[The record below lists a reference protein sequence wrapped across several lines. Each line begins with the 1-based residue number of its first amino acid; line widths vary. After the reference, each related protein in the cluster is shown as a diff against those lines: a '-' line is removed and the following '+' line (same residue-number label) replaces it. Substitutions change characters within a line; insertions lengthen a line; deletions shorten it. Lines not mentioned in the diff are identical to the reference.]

1 MKLKTTLL
9 ILALGCAISV
19 FGQKSKFLFNAS
31 ENLTIQQ
38 HIEEVKQKKA
48 DTTNIFSA
56 TPQIP
61 REIQE
66 RSGAPQHFPYPIIF
80 IHGLVGSA
88 DTWTD
93 FYNYALAQGWSYGGH
108 IRFNLNADDDL
119 EFSNITSASL
129 SDVDDFNT
137 NLPAADFYLVNF
149 NCALDGTSY
158 GGNYNTTTQS
168 NQAAIIKQGLAI
180 RQAVSHVLAAT
191 GKDKVILFGHSM
203 GGLAARQYLQT
214 STLWQPDNKH
224 HIAKLI
230 TSGTPHG
237 GSNASFPGVSAL
249 FADVDEASD
258 AVRDLRRTYFYSGDP
273 GVFLYGGL
281 EDPSVMDDLL
291 FGFWNY
297 DVNCNG
303 IEGNQI
309 TGLNQKNIST
319 NLDFSCIISD
329 YSLDPLGG
337 DLVVGLT
344 EAQLKSYYNI
354 VSETFELDVLHT
366 NMPEEIRANYEGFDE
381 PDYYDLS
388 YTIDK
393 NTDYNGF
400 TTLQAFDAEYDVDY
414 DDFVFKTTQTGWVS
428 VVVDNIVNS
437 SFPFGVSILD
447 HPNNNYLFDQEFQ
460 NDPIQTQAFQIPA
473 GTYYLE
479 FYADG
484 NTNSW
489 QYPYTFR
496 LVWSAT
502 NPTATSEIE
511 NKIKINIT
519 PNPTSDLIN
528 IIIEN
533 EENMTGVMKIQTEL
547 GQEIQSR
554 TFSGVKIAERFDL
567 EAYPDGVYFISVSTE
582 KGSITSK
589 VVKKR

>member
-9 ILALGCAISV
+9 ILAFGSAISV
-19 FGQKSKFLFNAS
+19 FGQKSKFLFDAS
-31 ENLTIQQ
+31 ENPTVQR
-38 HIEEVKQKKA
+38 HIEEVNQKRA

-56 TPQIP
+56 TPQSP
-61 REIQE
+61 GEIQE
-66 RSGAPQHFPYPIIF
+66 RSGAPQHFPYPVIF

-129 SDVDDFNT
+129 SDVDDFNS

-214 STLWQPDNKH
+214 PTLWQPDNKH
-224 HIAKLI
+224 HIAKLV

-249 FADVDEASD
+249 FADVDEGSD

-291 FGFWNY
+291 LGFWNY

-303 IEGNQI
+303 NEGNQI

-319 NLDFSCIISD
+319 DLDFSCIISD

-366 NMPEEIRANYEGFDE
+366 NMPEETRANYEGFDE

-400 TTLQAFDAEYDVDY
+400 ITLQAFDAEYDVDY
-414 DDFVFKTTQTGWVS
+414 DDFVFKTTQAGWVS

-447 HPNNNYLFDQEFQ
+447 HPNYNYLFDQEFQ
-460 NDPIQTQAFQIPA
+460 SDPIQTQAFQIPA

-484 NTNSW
+484 NSNSW
-489 QYPYTFR
+489 QYPYAFR

-511 NKIKINIT
+511 NKIKIDIA
-519 PNPTSDLIN
+519 PNPTSDMIN

-533 EENMTGVMKIQTEL
+533 EENITGVMKIQTEL
-547 GQEIQSR
+547 GQEVQSKI
-554 TFSGVKIAERFDL
+554 FSGAKIAERFDL
-567 EAYPDGVYFISVSTE
+567 EAYPDGVYIISVTTE
-582 KGSITSK
+582 KGSVTSK
-589 VVKKR
+589 VIKKR

>member
-1 MKLKTTLL
+1 
-9 ILALGCAISV
+9 
-19 FGQKSKFLFNAS
+19 
-31 ENLTIQQ
+31 
-38 HIEEVKQKKA
+38 
-48 DTTNIFSA
+48 
-56 TPQIP
+56 
-61 REIQE
+61 
-66 RSGAPQHFPYPIIF
+66 
-80 IHGLVGSA
+80 
-88 DTWTD
+88 
-93 FYNYALAQGWSYGGH
+93 
-108 IRFNLNADDDL
+108 
-119 EFSNITSASL
+119 
-129 SDVDDFNT
+129 
-137 NLPAADFYLVNF
+137 
-149 NCALDGTSY
+149 
-158 GGNYNTTTQS
+158 
-168 NQAAIIKQGLAI
+168 
-180 RQAVSHVLAAT
+180 
-191 GKDKVILFGHSM
+191 
-203 GGLAARQYLQT
+203 
-214 STLWQPDNKH
+214 
-224 HIAKLI
+224 
-230 TSGTPHG
+230 
-237 GSNASFPGVSAL
+237 
-249 FADVDEASD
+249 VDEASD
-258 AVRDLRRTYFYSGDP
+258 AVRELRRTYFYSGNP

-281 EDPSVMDDLL
+281 EDPLVMDDLL

-303 IEGNQI
+303 NEGNQI

-337 DLVVGLT
+337 DLVVGLA

-381 PDYYDLS
+381 PDYYELS

-400 TTLQAFDAEYDVDY
+400 ITLQAFDAEYAVDY

-428 VVVDNIVNS
+428 VIVENIVNS

-447 HPNNNYLFDQEFQ
+447 HPNYNYLFDQEFQ
-460 NDPIQTQAFQIPA
+460 SDPIQTQAFQIPA

-479 FYADG
+479 FYANG

-489 QYPYTFR
+489 QYPYAFR

-511 NKIKINIT
+511 NKIKIDIA
-519 PNPTSDLIN
+519 PNPTSDMIN

-533 EENMTGVMKIQTEL
+533 EENMTGVMRIQTEL
-547 GQEIQSR
+547 GQELQNK
-554 TFSGVKIAERFDL
+554 TFSGIKIIGSFDL
-567 EAYPDGVYFISVSTE
+567 NAYPDGVYFISVTTE

>member
-1 MKLKTTLL
+1 MKLKTTLS
-9 ILALGCAISV
+9 ILVFGCAISL
-19 FGQKSKFLFNAS
+19 FGQKSKFLFDAA
-31 ENLTIQQ
+31 ENPAVQK
-38 HIEEVKQKKA
+38 HIEDVKQKKA

-56 TPQIP
+56 TPQSP
-61 REIQE
+61 GEIQE

-129 SDVDDFNT
+129 SDVDDFNG
-137 NLPAADFYLVNF
+137 NLQSADFYLVNF
-149 NCALDGTSY
+149 NCGLDGTSY
-158 GGNYNTTTQS
+158 GGNYNTETQS

-224 HIAKLI
+224 HIAKLV

-249 FADVDEASD
+249 FTDVDEASD
-258 AVRDLRRTYFYSGDP
+258 AVRDLRRTYFYSGNP

-281 EDPSVMDDLL
+281 EDPSVMYDLL

-303 IEGNQI
+303 NEGNQI

-319 NLDFSCIISD
+319 NLDFSCIVSD
-329 YSLDPLGG
+329 YSLDPLEG

-366 NMPEEIRANYEGFDE
+366 NMPEETRANYEAFDE

-400 TTLQAFDAEYDVDY
+400 ITLQAFDAEYDVDY
-414 DDFVFKTTQTGWVS
+414 DDFVFKTTQAGWVS
-428 VVVDNIVNS
+428 VAVDNIVNS

-447 HPNNNYLFDQEFQ
+447 HPNYNYLFGQEFQ
-460 NDPIQTQAFQIPA
+460 SDPIQTQAFQIPA

-502 NPTATSEIE
+502 NPTVTSEIE
-511 NKIKINIT
+511 NKVIISMT
-519 PNPTSDLIN
+519 PNPTPDKVN
-528 IIIEN
+528 IKIEN
-533 EENMTGVMKIQTEL
+533 EENINGNITIQTEI
-547 GQEIQSR
+547 GQGIYNKAIA
-554 TFSGVKIAERFDL
+554 GIKINEQIDL
-567 EAYPDGVYFISVSTE
+567 REFPNGVYFVTITTE
-582 KGSITSK
+582 KGSQTLK
-589 VVKKR
+589 VIKSR

>member
-1 MKLKTTLL
+1 MKLKITLL
-9 ILALGCAISV
+9 ILVTFLAISL
-19 FGQKSKFLFNAS
+19 FGQQSKFLFDAS
-31 ENLTIQQ
+31 ENPRTQL
-38 HIEEVKQKKA
+38 HIEEVNNKRA

-56 TPQIP
+56 TPPFP
-61 REIQE
+61 RGIHE
-66 RSGAPQHFPYPIIF
+66 RSGALQHFPYPIIF

-88 DTWTD
+88 DTWAD

-119 EFSNITSASL
+119 EFSNITLTSL
-129 SDVDDFNT
+129 SDIDDFNN

-158 GGNYNTTTQS
+158 GENYNTTTQS

-214 STLWQPDNKH
+214 PTFWQPDNKH
-224 HIAKLI
+224 HIAKLV

-237 GSNASFPGVSAL
+237 GSNASFPGFSA
-249 FADVDEASD
+249 FAGVDEGSD
-258 AVRDLRRTYFYSGDP
+258 AVRDLRRTYFYSGNL

-281 EDPSVMDDLL
+281 ENPSVMNDLL
-291 FGFWNY
+291 LGFWNY

-303 IEGNQI
+303 NVGNPI

-319 NLDFSCIISD
+319 DLDFSCIISD
-329 YSLDPLGG
+329 YILDPLGG
-337 DLVVGLT
+337 DLIVGLT

-354 VSETFELDVLHT
+354 VSETFELNVFHT
-366 NMPEEIRANYEGFDE
+366 SMPEETRANYEGFDE
-381 PDYYDLS
+381 PDYYNLS

-393 NTDYNGF
+393 NSDYNGF
-400 TTLQAFDAEYDVDY
+400 ITLQAFDAEYDVDY

-437 SFPFGVSILD
+437 SFPFGVSIIG
-447 HPNNNYLFDQEFQ
+447 HPNFNYLFNQTFQ
-460 NDPIQTQAFQIPA
+460 NGPIQTQAIQIPA

-479 FYADG
+479 FYAEG
-484 NTNSW
+484 NSNSW
-489 QYPYTFR
+489 QYPYAFR
-496 LVWSAT
+496 LVWSAS
-502 NPTATSEIE
+502 NPTATSDIE
-511 NKIKINIT
+511 NKIRIEIA
-519 PNPTSDLIN
+519 PNPTPGLIN
-528 IIIEN
+528 IIIDN
-533 EENMTGVMKIQTEL
+533 EENIIGVLKIQTEL
-547 GQEIQSR
+547 GQEIQGK
-554 TFSGVKIAERFDL
+554 TFSGVKIVEYFDL
-567 EAYPDGVYFISVSTE
+567 EPYPDGVYFISVTTE

-589 VVKKR
+589 VIKRR

>member
-1 MKLKTTLL
+1 MKLKTTLFL
-9 ILALGCAISV
+9 VVSCIAISV
-19 FGQKSKFLFNAS
+19 FGQKSKLLFDAS
-31 ENLTIQQ
+31 ESQSIQQ
-38 HIEEVKQKKA
+38 HIEEVNRKRA

-56 TPQIP
+56 TPQNP
-61 REIQE
+61 GGIQE

-93 FYNYALAQGWSYGGH
+93 FYNYALSQGWSYGGH

-119 EFSNITSASL
+119 NFSNITSASL
-129 SDVDDFNT
+129 SDVDDFNS
-137 NLPAADFYLVNF
+137 NLQASDFYLVNF
-149 NCALDGTSY
+149 NCGLDGTSY
-158 GGNYNTTTQS
+158 GGNYNTETQS

-214 STLWQPDNKH
+214 PTLWQPDNKH
-224 HIAKLI
+224 HIAKLV

-237 GSNASFPGVSAL
+237 GSNASFPGVSSL
-249 FADVDEASD
+249 FADVDEGSD

-281 EDPSVMDDLL
+281 EDPDVMDDLL
-291 FGFWNY
+291 LGFWNY

-303 IEGNQI
+303 NEGNQI

-319 NLDFSCIISD
+319 NLDFACIISD

-344 EAQLKSYYNI
+344 EAQLKSYYTI
-354 VSETFELDVLHT
+354 ISETFELDVLHT
-366 NMPEEIRANYEGFDE
+366 NMPEETRANYEGFDE

-400 TTLQAFDAEYDVDY
+400 ITLQAPDAEYDIDY

-447 HPNNNYLFDQEFQ
+447 HPNYNYLFDQTFQ
-460 NDPIQTQAFQIPA
+460 SDPIQTQAFQIPA

-484 NTNSW
+484 NSNSW
-489 QYPYTFR
+489 QYPYAFR

-502 NPTATSEIE
+502 NPTATSDIE
-511 NKIKINIT
+511 SKTKINIT
-519 PNPTSDLIN
+519 PNPTANRLN

-533 EENMTGVMKIQTEL
+533 EENIRGIIKIQNEI
-547 GQEIQSR
+547 GQEIYNQPIE
-554 TFSGVKIAERFDL
+554 GVKIQQQVDL
-567 EAYPDGVYFISVSTE
+567 EKYPDGVYFVTITTE
-582 KGSITSK
+582 NGNQTSK
-589 VVKKR
+589 VIKRR